1 MVPGC
6 GETNLVLT
14 HVQHD
19 DPLSA
24 PVRSPRGQIFETYP
38 EFLAA
43 IAPGMRLC
51 TSGFTG
57 WGEVTGT
64 TERSV
69 LGTRDSDGAGAEVP
83 QEALLDIRGG
93 HCVRLDRTRA
103 TIDRQGWEI

>member
-1 MVPGC
+1 MVPGD
-6 GETNLVLT
+6 GETILVLT

-19 DPLSA
+19 DPLRTPSV
-24 PVRSPRGQIFETYP
+24 PPGQIFETYS

-43 IAPGMRLC
+43 ITPGMRLC
-51 TSGFTG
+51 TSDFTG

-64 TERSV
+64 TKHSV
-69 LGTRDSDGAGAEVP
+69 VGTRDSDGAGVEFP

-93 HCVRLDRTRA
+93 HCVRLDRARA